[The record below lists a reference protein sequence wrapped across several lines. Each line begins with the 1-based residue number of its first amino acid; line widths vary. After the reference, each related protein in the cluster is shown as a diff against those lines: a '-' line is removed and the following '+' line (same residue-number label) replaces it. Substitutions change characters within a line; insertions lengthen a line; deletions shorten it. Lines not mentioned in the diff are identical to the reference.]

1 MQPRVTHLECHA
13 CGREDFETINDLL
26 EHDCEDGGAAPAL
39 LADGGDAHGD
49 AITIETGD
57 GDTIIYDRESPDA
70 WVQSDLLVTC
80 EA

>member
-1 MQPRVTHLECHA
+1 MS
-13 CGREDFETINDLL
+13 ETNDATT
-26 EHDCEDGGAAPAL
+26 EEPA
-39 LADGGDAHGD
+39 DDERYG
-49 AITIETGD
+49 TIETGD